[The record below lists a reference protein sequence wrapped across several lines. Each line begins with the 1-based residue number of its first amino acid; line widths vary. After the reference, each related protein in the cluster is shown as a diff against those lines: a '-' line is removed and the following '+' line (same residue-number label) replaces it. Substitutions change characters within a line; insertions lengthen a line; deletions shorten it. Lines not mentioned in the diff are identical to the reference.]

1 MNIAPK
7 LTAQLDASPH
17 IISDWRNFFKFRSI
31 QWSLGGF
38 VIAFINS
45 VVLAAGAI
53 PFQEA
58 VGGLAMWIMVAL
70 VFLGSMYSRLRV
82 QPTLPPA
89 E

>member
-7 LTAQLDASPH
+7 LTAQLDASKH
-17 IISDWRNFFKFRSI
+17 IISDWRNFFRFRSI

-53 PFQEA
+53 PFKDA
-58 VGGLAMWIMVAL
+58 VGGLVMWGHGRAGVSGQHVFAPACAAQVACH
-70 VFLGSMYSRLRV
+70 
-82 QPTLPPA
+82 A
-89 E
+89 

>member
-1 MNIAPK
+1 M
-7 LTAQLDASPH
+7 
-17 IISDWRNFFKFRSI
+17 
-31 QWSLGGF
+31 
-38 VIAFINS
+38 IAFINS

-82 QPTLPPA
+82 QPTLPQ
-89 E
+89 